1 MNIYQKRKSPQK
13 QKGVVIVFSTLAMA
27 VLIGAGALALDI
39 GNLIL
44 SKSKLQNLA
53 DAAALSA
60 AKAIDLGGDQA
71 SAITAGKSTINDNL
85 GYDGFSAIVLDDSNI
100 TIEFSETLPFDT
112 STATTDS
119 TYVRVKIEN
128 VDIPDFLVT
137 IFSVNLSARASAVA
151 GPSSSLGRSCNIV
164 PLSVCAG
171 NSTESGNIFGFEADK
186 LHVLKSSTTDLSNIG
201 PGNFMPLALTD
212 INGDTQNGADKYGEA
227 LAGKYN
233 SCISLDENTVTT
245 EPGNMVG
252 RTTDLDTRFEGYS
265 LNGNGNST
273 EFPPD
278 IISTI
283 EEPANVT
290 LNNDG
295 TDYIVDRGVDDV
307 FNHNDYL
314 AAYSNLENTDLPDY
328 EECLESSSCQSSG
341 FNRRVITV
349 PILDCNSITA
359 GSGNGRATVPLKGLG
374 CFFLTQPVSETSLI
388 GANGQGQNSWIIGEF
403 IDECR
408 NNSGD
413 PSLTPNQNGP
423 YKIVLFDDPDSEDS

>member
-1 MNIYQKRKSPQK
+1 MRAYSVPGK
-13 QKGVVIVFSTLAMA
+13 QRGVVVVFATLAMV

-60 AKAIDLGGDQA
+60 AKAIDLGGDQTA
-71 SAITAGKSTINDNL
+71 AITAGKATINENL
-85 GYDGFSAIVLDDSNI
+85 GYDGYSAITLTDNNI
-100 TIEFSETLPFDT
+100 TVEFSEILPFDT
-112 STATTDS
+112 STATADS
-119 TYVRVKIEN
+119 TYVRIRIEN

-137 IFSVNLSARASAVA
+137 IFSVDLSTRASAVA

-171 NSTESGNIFGFEADK
+171 NSTNSGNIFGFEPDK
-186 LHVLKSSTTDLSNIG
+186 LHVLKSSTTDLSQIG

-212 INGDTQNGADKYGEA
+212 INGSTQNGADKYGEA

-233 SCISLDENTVTT
+233 SCISLGENTVTT

-252 RTTDLDTRFEGYS
+252 RTTDLDTRFDGYNG
-265 LNGNGNST
+265 NGNGNST

-278 IISTI
+278 IVSNI
-283 EEPANVT
+283 EAPANVT
-290 LNNDG
+290 LNNEG
-295 TDYIVDRGVDDV
+295 TQYIVDRGIDAV
-307 FNHNDYL
+307 FSHNDYL
-314 AAYSNLENTDLPDY
+314 TAYSNLKDTDLPDY
-328 EECLESSSCQSSG
+328 EECLESSSCQSAG

-349 PILDCNSITA
+349 PIIDCDSITA
-359 GSGNGRATVPLKGLG
+359 GNGNGRATVPLKGLG

-423 YKIVLFDDPDSEDS
+423 YTIVLFDDPDSEDS